1 MLFRNWTG
9 NLLVFNIVEVS
20 FIFRSAPGRSV
31 GFSEIGASMPTA
43 WKSFSEG
50 LARSS
55 VPRAYP
61 GTLPS
66 KSATLKA
73 VESVSY
79 LPFSSPVESAAHD
92 EFRWSLK
99 SQIENSY
106 NPQY

>member
-1 MLFRNWTG
+1 M
-9 NLLVFNIVEVS
+9 
-20 FIFRSAPGRSV
+20 A
-31 GFSEIGASMPTA
+31 TA

-73 VESVSY
+73 VESVSAFHFI
-79 LPFSSPVESAAHD
+79 PGGERSS
-92 EFRWSLK
+92 
-99 SQIENSY
+99 
-106 NPQY
+106 